1 MQNITIFGIIVAI
14 IIILYGLRMVL
25 RKSDDAAP
33 SLDSPLQFNAD
44 SQLPIIP
51 RHVRDQLQQEAA
63 LAVGAEAA
71 TADEASA
78 EVASDAFAKN
88 GFGNNAAHKDT
99 VAKKT
104 IDQVAAQTGTPDQA
118 LKNDSA
124 TATATATSQESTETV
139 TTAQQSLEN
148 VNVAQENS
156 APMPSTEAEADLNTT
171 ASTEIASTEN
181 PATATASTATASTA
195 IESELGQSAVH
206 HAEADQVENAEQ
218 SQHPAQKTGDY
229 QLNPLLEAAEI
240 KDFEQESSLL
250 DKHLHEQQRYDDQ
263 SSLANAETIIAL
275 NVYPHP
281 RKALSGDKTLKVLLK
296 YGLRFGELSCFHRYE
311 EEEEGGGLMF
321 SVLRIGDEGP
331 NGFDLESLSCEQ
343 VQGLAFFLALPHRNV
358 QKGFDTMVSI
368 AGLIAREIDGT
379 VYDENNLEF
388 TPQLKE
394 HWRHKAIDYRRG
406 QQA

>member
-1 MQNITIFGIIVAI
+1 MQNFTIFGIIVAI
-14 IIILYGLRMVL
+14 IIILYGLRMIL

-33 SLDSPLQFNAD
+33 SLDSPLQFNPD

-63 LAVGAEAA
+63 LALGADAA
-71 TADEASA
+71 ASDEASA
-78 EVASDAFAKN
+78 EVRSDVFGKNAPNKATAAKN
-88 GFGNNAAHKDT
+88 SA
-99 VAKKT
+99 
-104 IDQVAAQTGTPDQA
+104 DQVAAQTAASDQA
-118 LKNDSA
+118 SAKDLTSVDQQSPETNLEKSQVQDSSHQAAADHAATSEAVASQGIDTQSNTTTSISAESELEQNVAQHTTADQA
-124 TATATATSQESTETV
+124 TAT
-139 TTAQQSLEN
+139 
-148 VNVAQENS
+148 
-156 APMPSTEAEADLNTT
+156 
-171 ASTEIASTEN
+171 
-181 PATATASTATASTA
+181 
-195 IESELGQSAVH
+195 
-206 HAEADQVENAEQ
+206 EQ
-218 SQHPAQKTGDY
+218 SQLAAQKSTDY

-240 KDFEQESSLL
+240 KDFEQESCLL

-263 SSLANAETIIAL
+263 STLANAETIIAL

-406 QQA
+406 Q

>member
-1 MQNITIFGIIVAI
+1 MQNFTIFGIIVAI

-33 SLDSPLQFNAD
+33 SLDSPLQFNPD

-63 LAVGAEAA
+63 LALGADAA
-71 TADEASA
+71 ASDEASA
-78 EVASDAFAKN
+78 EVRSDAFAKN
-88 GFGNNAAHKDT
+88 AFGKNAPNKAT
-99 VAKKT
+99 AAKNSA
-104 IDQVAAQTGTPDQA
+104 DQVATQTDASDRAAVKDLTSADQ
-118 LKNDSA
+118 LSSETNLEQSPETNLEKSQVQDSNHQA
-124 TATATATSQESTETV
+124 AADHASTSEAVASQGIET
-139 TTAQQSLEN
+139 QS
-148 VNVAQENS
+148 
-156 APMPSTEAEADLNTT
+156 NTT
-171 ASTEIASTEN
+171 ASIFT
-181 PATATASTATASTA
+181 
-195 IESELGQSAVH
+195 ESELEQNVAQNTT
-206 HAEADQVENAEQ
+206 ADQTTATEQ
-218 SQHPAQKTGDY
+218 SQLAAQKSTDY

-263 SSLANAETIIAL
+263 STLANAETIIAL

-406 QQA
+406 Q